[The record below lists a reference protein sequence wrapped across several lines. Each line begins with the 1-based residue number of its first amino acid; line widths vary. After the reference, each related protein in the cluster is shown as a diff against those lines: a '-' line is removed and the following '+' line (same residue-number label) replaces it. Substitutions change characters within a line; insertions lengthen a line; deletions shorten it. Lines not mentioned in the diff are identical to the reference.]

1 MRSSVAAR
9 RDDDDGQPVA
19 VEQVKHTIQLPL
31 RLWTALDR
39 RARIWGVSKSEAI
52 RRAVWLLVYIGDRMD
67 EGGEIVVHRADGK
80 EERLV
85 IAPY

>member
-1 MRSSVAAR
+1 MRSSLTAS
-9 RDDDDGQPVA
+9 RDDGDGQPDA
-19 VEQVKHTIQLPL
+19 IEQVKHTIQLPL

-39 RARIWGVSKSEAI
+39 RARLWGVSKSEAI
-52 RRAVWLLVYIGDRMD
+52 RRAVWVLVYLGDRMD
-67 EGGEIVVHRADGK
+67 EGSEIVVHRSDGK